1 MCKWLFH
8 HNKGTEGIGIR
19 SLKQNK
25 GPCWDNINCH
35 FRSEVEKMLLVW
47 PMNWLSTPKDRSLLA
62 MSVHPWGWWSSSW
75 TFWMLSSRNYGPV
88 KKTLLE
94 GVITRYTPPITS
106 SRWDNNYSWVW
117 YFFPFRNIN
126 LYFAPACVWFCNKH
140 MRENSSKYTAE
151 SCNYLLWGIRY
162 NSQ

>member
-8 HNKGTEGIGIR
+8 HNKGTQGIGIR
-19 SLKQNK
+19 SRKQNK

-47 PMNWLSTPKDRSLLA
+47 PMNWLNTPKDQSLLE
-62 MSVHPWGWWSSSW
+62 MLVHQWGWWNSLW
-75 TFWMLSSRNYGPV
+75 TFWMLSFRSYGPV

-106 SRWDNNYSWVW
+106 SCWDNNCSWIW
-117 YFFPFRNIN
+117 YFFLSETLIYTLFLHVYSSGISIWEKTAVNTQQKVVITFFR
-126 LYFAPACVWFCNKH
+126 
-140 MRENSSKYTAE
+140 E
-151 SCNYLLWGIRY
+151 
-162 NSQ
+162 